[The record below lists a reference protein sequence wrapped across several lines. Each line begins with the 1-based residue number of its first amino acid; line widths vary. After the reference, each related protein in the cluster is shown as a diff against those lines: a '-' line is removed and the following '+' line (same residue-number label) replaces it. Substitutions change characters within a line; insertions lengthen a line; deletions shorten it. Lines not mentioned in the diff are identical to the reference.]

1 MAQSELTG
9 ATERELKTLRGRYYQ
24 TPQYKAKGLD
34 FEEAY
39 CLTKINKQP
48 EDYTGPQR
56 WCTKRALWKDDRDEG
71 KHPSCAFHG
80 GSNDAENHNEN
91 LAEPG
96 LANLRHGMYA
106 EDENL
111 RADFTEDDE
120 RLYNSILSWAE
131 IYDFPSREED
141 PALYELLE
149 MYAMEKVR
157 SVRSYDY
164 LYENGEVVTVPEYGP
179 DGGIVGE
186 REQEN
191 ALSEAHR
198 LQQKLLLDVL
208 KEMGMT
214 PKAKNKMDALDS
226 TASAGEQLAEVAKA
240 AITGGDT
247 DYDPEAFAEP
257 DEDDEDPDDD

>member
-1 MAQSELTG
+1 MAQSKVTG
-9 ATERELKTLRGRYYQ
+9 ATERELKTIRGKYYQ
-24 TPQYKAKGLD
+24 TPLYKAQGLD
-34 FEEAY
+34 FEAAY
-39 CLTKINKQP
+39 CLTRIGKQP
-48 EDYTGPQR
+48 DEYTGETR
-56 WCTKRALWKDDRDEG
+56 WCTKRALWKDNRDEG

-80 GSNDAENHNEN
+80 GSNDADNHNDN
-91 LAEPG
+91 LDDPG
-96 LANLRHGMYA
+96 VAAIRHGMYA

-111 RADFTEDDE
+111 RADFSEDDE
-120 RLYNSILSWAE
+120 RLYNSVLSWAE
-131 IYDFPSREED
+131 IYDFPARDED

-149 MYAMEKVR
+149 MYAIEKVR

-198 LQQKLLLDVL
+198 LQQKLLLDIL

-226 TASAGEQLAEVAKA
+226 STSAGEMLADVAKT
-240 AITGGDT
+240 AITGSDAE
-247 DYDPEAFAEP
+247 YDPDAFS
-257 DEDDEDPDDD
+257 EDDENDDET